1 MATMGFHEKL
11 EGVKGV
17 LVPHPKSWGAPT
29 GIVRTKEQS
38 KMLRALETGMK
49 AGSLSVRTGNVY
61 LPPTVT
67 WKSSF

>member
-17 LVPHPKSWGAPT
+17 FVPHSKRWGAPT

-38 KMLRALETGMK
+38 RMLRALETGMEV
-49 AGSLSVRTGNVY
+49 GSLCHLTG
-61 LPPTVT
+61 
-67 WKSSF
+67 